1 MTNNYQLLEVVYT
14 TVHDN
19 YKTEYKINII
29 EQIAKSFD
37 NGIPNRYKKLKGY
50 FNQIRANRLIII
62 SLKLR

>member
-29 EQIAKSFD
+29 EQIVKSFD
-37 NGIPNRYKKLKGY
+37 NDIPNRYKKKIKRIFQLDK
-50 FNQIRANRLIII
+50 
-62 SLKLR
+62 SK